1 MGGFGSTRWR
11 WVSTKDTVESSRSL
25 DINRLNRAGCLH
37 PGYRGG
43 WEWTRDAERVASI
56 WFRRDG
62 DRLILSLPGPAERR
76 RMAGCRAVDADCMD
90 TVPVQW
96 RSAVFSLPG
105 YRQWDRLRAPDR
117 QALRRHII
125 NIQYL
130 SDCLSHFPSN
140 ALRTAQR

>member
-1 MGGFGSTRWR
+1 MGGFGSTRWG

-62 DRLILSLPGPAERR
+62 DRLILSLPGSAERR
-76 RMAGCRAVDADCMD
+76 RMAGSSSRRRLYGCRAGSV
-90 TVPVQW
+90 
-96 RSAVFSLPG
+96 
-105 YRQWDRLRAPDR
+105 
-117 QALRRHII
+117 ALGRI
-125 NIQYL
+125 
-130 SDCLSHFPSN
+130 
-140 ALRTAQR
+140 